1 MQWIRELGAWRRS
14 SRIRVRRFD
23 ASAGWVAATPA
34 HDVRRSQLSISTFN
48 VWFDPFFSDRR
59 YQAIADLLAADPPDV
74 MVFQEVTDVAHE
86 NFLAQRWIRKHYLSA
101 SVIGAGVGTYGMLL
115 LSRVPVSAVR
125 YTGLPSDARRG
136 FLRAELLVNNARTVV
151 CSVHLDS
158 GKRSAPLRE
167 RQLGRIFRALDADSD
182 AVVLGDF
189 NMRDRENH
197 LIERPFRDVWP
208 TLRPGEDGYTEDTS
222 INDMRYDNT
231 GKNRHVRF
239 DRVLLK
245 GQQWRPES
253 ITLLGTEP
261 ISPEHPRVFPSDH
274 FGVRCLLSARPPAD
288 P

>member
-1 MQWIRELGAWRRS
+1 M
-14 SRIRVRRFD
+14 RRFD

-34 HDVRRSQLSISTFN
+34 HDVRRSKLSISTFN

-274 FGVRCLLSARPPAD
+274 FGVRCVLSARPPAD

>member
-1 MQWIRELGAWRRS
+1 
-14 SRIRVRRFD
+14 
-23 ASAGWVAATPA
+23 
-34 HDVRRSQLSISTFN
+34 
-48 VWFDPFFSDRR
+48 
-59 YQAIADLLAADPPDV
+59 
-74 MVFQEVTDVAHE
+74 
-86 NFLAQRWIRKHYLSA
+86 
-101 SVIGAGVGTYGMLL
+101 MLP
-115 LSRVPVSAVR
+115 LSRVPVSAVK